1 MNTPHIPS
9 SSFPTRNWANVTPD
23 KLKSGP
29 SSKPPGFRP
38 SPRNWNSGGTSCCN
52 SGGSVYLIM
61 FKTRHALLLP
71 GGRILRPR
79 SGRNNRAEQP
89 RNGTAFWPQT
99 RHIHEPG
106 QARYK
111 TRTRTI
117 RVRIQSAGA
126 FSPGV
131 QSRSRFGR
139 AFGSETTSPCPKLGT
154 GAEEL
159 GQQTVRILGQS
170 EFLTPFLP
178 GTFHEI
184 ARPSRRSSQRIAVDA
199 ELPISFQ
206 VRVRILPTY
215 DHV

>member
-71 GGRILRPR
+71 GGRLLRPR
-79 SGRNNRAEQP
+79 SGRRAGADQP
-89 RNGTAFWPQT
+89 RNRMELWPQA
-99 RHIHEPG
+99 RHIHEHG

-139 AFGSETTSPCPKLGT
+139 AFGTGTILTRLNLGTCAEEPCP
-154 GAEEL
+154 
-159 GQQTVRILGQS
+159 QTVLSVGPF

-184 ARPSRRSSQRIAVDA
+184 ARTSRRSSQRIAVDA